1 MAKGDWPASYVV
13 PSLALSLTA
22 AGFLVA
28 HTIHPGAKVDGWSV
42 ALLVILFL
50 PWLRTVFESI
60 DFPGGGSVKF
70 RREVKAEQ
78 ERQAKEIE
86 AMRFLLARFLQK
98 PERELLQRI
107 AKGDEILITDGF
119 SDRNYRHVDS
129 LRRMGMIALKPEH
142 RDRYSQL
149 VAETG
154 QTSMDLTNVGEVYE
168 VTNSGRK
175 YLDLIAALPDEV
187 EQSYPDDSEL
197 RTGPSTPPL

>member
-1 MAKGDWPASYVV
+1 MAKGDWSASYVV

-28 HTIHPGAKVDGWSV
+28 HTINPEAKVDGWTV

-86 AMRFLLARFLQK
+86 AMWFLLGRFLQK
-98 PERELLQRI
+98 PERELLQRL
-107 AKGDEILITDGF
+107 AKGEEVRVTDGPG
-119 SDRNYRHVDS
+119 DRLFHQVDS
-129 LRRMGMIALKPEH
+129 LRRTGMIALKPGLREQ
-142 RDRYSQL
+142 YQQL
-149 VAETG
+149 STTTG
-154 QTSMDLTNVGEVYE
+154 QTSMDLTIVGDLYE
-168 VTNSGRK
+168 ISDAGRK
-175 YLDLIAALPDEV
+175 YLDLIATLPDV
-187 EQSYPDDSEL
+187 EQSYPDASEL